1 MPEPTG
7 TPAPQTP
14 KEQTPAGEIPAS
26 FEEFL
31 EGQDETVK
39 GLYNS
44 HSEALMNTVRATRE
58 ERDNFKAQIKELSK
72 TQEEGS
78 AAKIALDEM
87 SARLEL
93 SERRSDF
100 LEEAMKPEVQCKNT
114 RAAWLLAQADNL
126 FDRKGRPDWA
136 AIKAAAPELFGKVV
150 AQANAGQGT
159 DTPPPASKSMNDW
172 IRSGRQ

>member
-1 MPEPTG
+1 MPE
-7 TPAPQTP
+7 QT
-14 KEQTPAGEIPAS
+14 EQTTTEEQPEAGATPAS

-39 GLYNS
+39 GLYNL

-72 TQEEGS
+72 SQEEGS
-78 AAKIALDEM
+78 EAKKALDEM
-87 SARLEL
+87 SERLEL

-100 LEEAMKPEVQCKNT
+100 LEEAIKPEIACRNT

-126 FDRKGRPDWA
+126 FDRKGHPDWS
-136 AIKAAAPELFGKVV
+136 AIKAAAPELFGQVV
-150 AQANAGQGT
+150 AKANAGTGT
-159 DTPPPASKSMNDW
+159 ATPPPAQKSMNDW
-172 IRSGRQ
+172 IRAGRQ